1 MVYQKILSDI
11 LSMDKVCK
19 MTYWTFVNMHKS
31 KRKNIEKW
39 ILGLNQNIEV
49 NSFKTFYTI
58 PFISTIESKL
68 RSFQYKILQRIL
80 PTNKFLKLC
89 NIRNNDCYSFCQKE
103 IETIEHPFGCHFV
116 KAFWNQIA
124 YSLSPCINLSSV
136 INAKCIL
143 LGVTSGD
150 NMHLINHLLIIVKR
164 YIYIIK
170 FVPSKLNI
178 SAVHNSIRE
187 VYDIEKNSV

>member
-1 MVYQKILSDI
+1 MSKEGCFIINQFVDFYSLTHAIPRSWKTNLTQTKIKLDVNMVNQKVLSDI

-19 MTYWTFVNMHKS
+19 MTYRTFVNMHKS

-68 RSFQYKILQRIL
+68 CSFQYKILQRIL

-89 NIRNNDCYSFCQKE
+89 NIRNNDCCSFCQKE
-103 IETIEHPFGCHFV
+103 IETI
-116 KAFWNQIA
+116 
-124 YSLSPCINLSSV
+124 
-136 INAKCIL
+136 
-143 LGVTSGD
+143 
-150 NMHLINHLLIIVKR
+150 
-164 YIYIIK
+164 
-170 FVPSKLNI
+170 
-178 SAVHNSIRE
+178 
-187 VYDIEKNSV
+187 